1 MKKEIVLN
9 IEGMHCPMCA
19 KHVAEA
25 LRETSGVKKADVRLE
40 ENTAR
45 VVYDDAQTS
54 PEQLSAAVAEAG
66 YAVAKGQSS

>member
-19 KHVAEA
+19 KHVTEA
-25 LRETSGVKKADVRLE
+25 LKETPGVKKAEVRLE

-45 VVYDDAQTS
+45 VVYDDAQTNV
-54 PEQLSAAVAEAG
+54 EKLSEAVAEVG
-66 YAVAKGQSS
+66 YSVAKGQSE

>member
-19 KHVAEA
+19 KHVTEA
-25 LRETSGVKKADVRLE
+25 LRETSGVKKAEVRLE

-45 VVYDDAQTS
+45 VVYDDAQTNL
-54 PEQLSAAVAEAG
+54 EQISAAVAEAG
-66 YAVAKGQSS
+66 YTVAKGQSS